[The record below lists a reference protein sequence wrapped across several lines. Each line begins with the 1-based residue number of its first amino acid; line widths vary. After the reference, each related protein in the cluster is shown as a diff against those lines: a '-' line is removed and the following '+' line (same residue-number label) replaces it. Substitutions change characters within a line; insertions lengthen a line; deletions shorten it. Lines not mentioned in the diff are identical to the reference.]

1 VSLMAYVLLAAA
13 VLIALL
19 LLCCIRLADLR
30 DDEREPV
37 MRAWQRRQLMRERHA
52 ANPGLKR

>member
-1 VSLMAYVLLAAA
+1 MAYVLLAAA